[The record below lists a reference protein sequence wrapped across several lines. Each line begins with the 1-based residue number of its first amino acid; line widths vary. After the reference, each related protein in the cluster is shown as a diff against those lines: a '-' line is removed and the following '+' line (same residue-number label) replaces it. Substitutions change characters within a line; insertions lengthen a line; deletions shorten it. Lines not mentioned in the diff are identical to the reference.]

1 MLTETALSSKV
12 IGLAIEVHRQLGP
25 GLLESAYE
33 SCLCHDLDQAGIAY
47 QRQAA
52 IPIVYRDIKLDAGYR
67 ADLVIDETM
76 IVEIKS
82 VEALCPVHEAQVLT
96 YLRLGGYRSGLLLN
110 FNTLRLK
117 DGMRRFVM

>member
-33 SCLCHDLDQAGIAY
+33 SCLCHDLDQVGVAY
-47 QRQAA
+47 RRQAA
-52 IPIVYRDIKLDAGYR
+52 IPIVYRDIKLDTGYR